1 MTDDITAMNNAAN
14 GVLNAK
20 IEGLGTTGDGVF
32 YHDGKTYFLPNTL
45 PGETV
50 SFRFTGDTPELIDI
64 IETSNSRVTPPCTL
78 FDECGGCSVQHM
90 TLPALLEWKADR
102 ITRLLDSVFVNPPTP
117 AQYQTPPRTRRR
129 MDLAIQRV
137 TGGVHIGLHARAG
150 EPINMTACDVLV
162 PELFELLT
170 PLRDVLS
177 GIGAITGRADLQINL
192 LDTGPDLTLST
203 PAPLTTA
210 DRTKLA
216 AFARKHTIRRIA
228 WTPLGKREIETVA
241 QSRAPY
247 IRFGSAEVTPPP
259 AAFLQASK
267 ESEKAIQDAV
277 LAGLPA
283 LNKKDIIV
291 ELYAGC
297 GTLTLPMS
305 DKGRVIAYE
314 GDAEAAASLRTASGG
329 RRIDAHMRDL
339 VRQPL
344 LPHDLKTARVVVL
357 DPPYTGA
364 GPQIEPLARSAVRDI
379 IYVSCNP
386 VALKKDLQTLH
397 KAGFELISSTV
408 VDQFLWS
415 TEIETVVVLSR
426 DPKRIK
432 RENSRRNRSAPSHSD
447 S

>member
-1 MTDDITAMNNAAN
+1 MDVITMMNNAMS

-64 IETSNSRVTPPCTL
+64 LEASNSRVQPSCTIIN
-78 FDECGGCSVQHM
+78 DCGGCAVQHM
-90 TLPALLEWKADR
+90 TLPALLSWKTDR
-102 ITRLLDSVFVNPPTP
+102 ITRLLSSVFSDVPEP
-117 AQYQTPPRTRRR
+117 AHYQTPPRTRRR
-129 MDLAIQRV
+129 MDLAVQRIP
-137 TGGVHIGLHARAG
+137 GGVHIGLHARNG
-150 EPINMTACDVLV
+150 DPVDMIACDVLA

-170 PLRDVLS
+170 PLRDVLA
-177 GIGAITGRADLQINL
+177 GLGALTGRADLQINL

-203 PAPLTTA
+203 PTALSSA
-210 DRTKLA
+210 DRAKLA
-216 AFARKHTIRRIA
+216 AFAREHNIRRIA
-228 WTPLGKREIETVA
+228 WTPIGKREIETVA
-241 QSRAPY
+241 QSRAPT
-247 IRFGSAEVTPPP
+247 IRFGSADVTPPP
-259 AAFLQASK
+259 AAFLQASR
-267 ESEKAIQDAV
+267 EAERVIQDAV

-305 DKGRVIAYE
+305 DNGRVIAYE
-314 GDAEAAASLRTASGG
+314 GDVSAAASLRTASGG
-329 RRIDAHMRDL
+329 RRIDAHTRDL

-344 LPHDLKTARVVVL
+344 LPPDLKTARVVVL

-364 GPQIEPLARSAVRDI
+364 GPQIEPLARSTVKDLV
-379 IYVSCNP
+379 YVSCNP
-386 VALKKDLQTLH
+386 AALKKDLQTLH

-415 TEIETVVVLSR
+415 TEVETVVVLSR

-432 RENSRRNRSAPSHSD
+432 RESSRRSRSAPSHSD